1 MAVEPPYR
9 EPKTI
14 VIGEKL
20 HWKRSLPDYPATL
33 YTIEYRYR
41 GNTGDGFN
49 VTASAD
55 GSDYEIEVAGSVT
68 AGLTAETYSWQ
79 AWLTE
84 IADTDN
90 SFLADKGT
98 VEVETGFTTG
108 STAAVDQRTQAETIL
123 AAIRAVI
130 ASKATED
137 QLSYRIQSGNGE
149 RELKKMTWTEL
160 ISAEKHYQ
168 NIVAREKR
176 NRRLSEGGPL
186 MKSYPIRM
194 RNP

>member
-1 MAVEPPYR
+1 MAENPPYF

-14 VIGEKL
+14 TIGEKL
-20 HWKRSLPDYPATL
+20 HWKKTIGDYPATL
-33 YTIEYRYR
+33 YTLQYRFR
-41 GNTGDGFN
+41 GTLGHGFDA
-49 VTASAD
+49 TATAD
-55 GSDYEIEVAGSVT
+55 GSDYEVQVAASATGE
-68 AGLTAETYSWQ
+68 LTAETYNWQ

-90 SFLADKGT
+90 TFLVARGS
-98 VEVETGFTTG
+98 VEVEKGFVATEIG
-108 STAAVDQRTQAETIL
+108 AVDQRSEAETIL
-123 AAIRAVI
+123 ANIRAVI

-160 ISAEKHYQ
+160 INAEKHYM
-168 NIVAREKR
+168 NVVAREKR
-176 NRRLSEGGPL
+176 AKRLKEGGPL